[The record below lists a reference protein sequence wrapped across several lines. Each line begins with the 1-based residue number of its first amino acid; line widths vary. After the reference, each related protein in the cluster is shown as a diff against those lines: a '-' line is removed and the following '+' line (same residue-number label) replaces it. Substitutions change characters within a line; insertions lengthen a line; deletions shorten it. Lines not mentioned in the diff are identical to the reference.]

1 MASLRSALPQG
12 SYLSVDTYASS
23 ASDPAGFFDV
33 PGLNASVDSF
43 FVMAYD
49 LEYSNYSRAPTSCGS
64 FCLGPTAPL
73 TGYYCNDTSTAQQYT
88 STVPASK
95 VILGVPYYGRKACVA
110 SATPNQYPTSSV
122 VADSYLDASTEASSN
137 LVQPGSYVA
146 HRDANDPAGQER
158 WDTWV
163 NTSMNC
169 TRELYWDD
177 TVSLGLK
184 YDLVNRD
191 NLRGVGIWNLNYGGG
206 AAELWADLNTHF
218 SCQASINAPASP
230 ATSEFSLSISAGSCA
245 VAYYDVQ
252 QFDTTTN
259 QGWFSLAQAKPSTGV
274 ATEVVEGYPG
284 HTYQFEARAH
294 TTSGMVASWGMASSA
309 VAAGATYS
317 HPFKGLYTLDAY
329 GGGSPPDRPPP
340 ARRAH
345 RPAREDA
352 HAPPA
357 APAPPRPPHPR
368 RVECPRGPPP

>member
-23 ASDPAGFFDV
+23 ATDPQGFFDIA
-33 PGLNASVDSF
+33 GLSSSVDSF

-122 VADSYLDASTEASSN
+122 VADTYLDASTEASSN

-191 NLRGVGIWNLNYGGG
+191 NLRGVGIWNLNYGRG
-206 AAELWADLNTHF
+206 AADLWADLNTHF

-230 ATSEFSLSISAGSCA
+230 ATTEFSLSISAGSCPA
-245 VAYYDVQ
+245 AYYDVQ
-252 QFDTTTN
+252 EFDTTTN
-259 QGWFSLAQAKPSTGV
+259 QGWFSLAQAKPSAGV
-274 ATEVVEGYPG
+274 ATEVAERFPG
-284 HTYQFEARAH
+284 PTNQFQARAPA
-294 TTSGMVASWGMASSA
+294 TSGMVASWGMASSA

-317 HPFKGLYTLDAY
+317 HPFKGLYTVDAY
-329 GGGSPPDRPPP
+329 GGGPPP
-340 ARRAH
+340 ENPPPGRTPPPPGRGK
-345 RPAREDA
+345 
-352 HAPPA
+352 PPA
-357 APAPPRPPHPR
+357 GQAPPRAPTPPR
-368 RVECPRGPPP
+368 RPL